1 MPALHIEHAI
11 TDLATWRA
19 AFDRFAP
26 QRAAAGVL
34 AERLAQPVDDRHY
47 IVVDLDFSTVPQAQS
62 FLQFLR
68 GQVWAKRENSPGLAG
83 EPHALVV
90 ADIA

>member
-1 MPALHIEHAI
+1 MPVLHIEHAI

-19 AFDRFAP
+19 AYDRFAS

-34 AERLAQPVDDRHY
+34 AERLAQPVDDGHY
-47 IVVDLDFSTVPQAQS
+47 IVVDLDFGTVQQAQS

-68 GQVWAKRENSPGLAG
+68 GTVWATREASPGLAG

-90 ADIA
+90 AAIA